1 MQNPAWK
8 PLDASDRTRLQE
20 TLQRID
26 QKAETLV
33 GYPCNQA
40 FDYSELLPFL
50 AYHMNNVGDPFAD
63 TNYGPNTHDF
73 EREVIQT
80 QAGFTR
86 APSDDYWGYITN
98 GGTEGNLYGLYL
110 ARELYP
116 DGIVYYSED
125 THYSVAK
132 SLRVLRTRSI
142 MIRSQEN
149 GEIDYDDLRETL
161 RIHRDSPPI
170 VFANA
175 GTTMKGAVDNVQRIK
190 RMIDEL
196 RIPSSY
202 IHVDAALSGMIL
214 PFVEAPDHWN
224 FEAGADS
231 ISTSGHKMI
240 GSPLPCGMVI
250 ARKKNVERIARS
262 VEYVGVLDTTLTG
275 SRNAFTPLVLWYAMK
290 RLGAVGM
297 KQNVQSCL
305 KMADYTISELEKRGI
320 PAWRNKNSITV
331 VFPRPSDEVI
341 KKWQI
346 APYGEIGH
354 LITMPHVEKRT
365 VDQFVAD
372 YLAHPTSQ
380 KTRCSIAPP
389 GSHAII
395 TGAAFENPARETES
409 ETGT

>member
-1 MQNPAWK
+1 MQNPVWE
-8 PLDASDRTRLQE
+8 PLQASDRTRLLGA
-20 TLQRID
+20 LQKID
-26 QKAETLV
+26 EKAKTLV

-50 AYHMNNVGDPFAD
+50 AYHMNNVGDPFAE

-73 EREVIQT
+73 EREVIET
-80 QAGFTR
+80 HAGLAR
-86 APSDDYWGYITN
+86 APADDHWGYITN

-161 RIHRDSPPI
+161 RIHRDCPPI
-170 VFANA
+170 IFANA
-175 GTTMKGAVDNVQRIK
+175 GTTMKGAVDNVRRIK
-190 RMIDEL
+190 GMITDL

-214 PFVEAPDHWN
+214 PFVDEPDHWN

-240 GSPLPCGMVI
+240 GSPLPCGIVI
-250 ARKKNVERIARS
+250 ARKKNVDRIARS

-290 RLGAVGM
+290 RLGAFGM
-297 KQNVQSCL
+297 KQNVKRCL
-305 KMADYTISELEKRGI
+305 LTADYALSELEKRGI

-331 VFPRPSDEVI
+331 IFPRPADEVI

-346 APYGEIGH
+346 APYGDIGH
-354 LITMPHVEKRT
+354 LITMPHVGKLT
-365 VDQFVAD
+365 VDEFVAD
-372 YLAHPTSQ
+372 YVAHPTSQ
-380 KTRCSIAPP
+380 IRCSIAPP

-395 TGAAFENPARETES
+395 TGSTLELPLREAEP

>member
-1 MQNPAWK
+1 MQDSPWK
-8 PLDASDRTRLQE
+8 PLSASDRERLSLSLSKMDE
-20 TLQRID
+20 
-26 QKAETLV
+26 KAKHLV

-50 AYHMNNVGDPFAD
+50 AYHMNNVGDPFAE

-73 EREVIQT
+73 EREVIGTLAQ
-80 QAGFTR
+80 FTR
-86 APSDDYWGYITN
+86 APDDHWGYITN

-110 ARELYP
+110 ARELHP

-132 SLRVLRTRSI
+132 SLRFLRTRSI
-142 MIRSQEN
+142 MIRSQDS
-149 GEIDYDDLRETL
+149 GEIDYDDLKETL
-161 RIHRDSPPI
+161 RIHRDCPPI
-170 VFANA
+170 IFANA
-175 GTTMKGAVDNVQRIK
+175 GTTMKGAVDDIGRIK
-190 RMIDEL
+190 KMIADL

-214 PFVEAPDHWN
+214 PFVEEPTPWD

-250 ARKKNVERIARS
+250 ARKKNVDRIARS

-290 RLGAVGM
+290 RMGFEGM
-297 KQNVQSCL
+297 RKNVENCL
-305 KMADYTISELEKRGI
+305 KMADYAIELLEKRGV
-320 PAWRNKNSITV
+320 PAWRNRNSITV
-331 VFPRPSDEVI
+331 VFPRPADPVI

-346 APYGEIGH
+346 APYGDIGH
-354 LITMPHVEKRT
+354 LITMPHVKKET
-365 VDQFVAD
+365 VDLFVAD
-372 YLAHPTSQ
+372 YLSHPRNQ
-380 KTRCSIAPP
+380 QNRCSVAPP
-389 GSHAII
+389 GSHAIMSG
-395 TGAAFENPARETES
+395 TTMSTSATLQKTEIGS
-409 ETGT
+409 

>member
-1 MQNPAWK
+1 MPHPVWK
-8 PLDASDRTRLQE
+8 PLEASDRKRLE
-20 TLQRID
+20 DTLSTID
-26 QKAETLV
+26 DKAKTLV

-50 AYHMNNVGDPFAD
+50 AYHMNNVGDPFAE

-73 EREVIQT
+73 EREVIEV
-80 QAGFTR
+80 QAGLTR
-86 APSDDYWGYITN
+86 APKDDYWGYITN

-125 THYSVAK
+125 THYSVPK

-142 MIRSQEN
+142 MIRSQDN
-149 GEIDYDDLRETL
+149 GEIDYEDLRETL
-161 RIHRDSPPI
+161 KIHRDCPPI

-175 GTTMKGAVDNVQRIK
+175 GTTMKGAIDDVKRIRK
-190 RMIDEL
+190 IIGDL
-196 RIPSSY
+196 RIPASY

-214 PFVEAPDHWN
+214 PFVSEPSNWN

-240 GSPLPCGMVI
+240 GSPLPCGMAI
-250 ARKKNVERIARS
+250 ARKHNVDRIARS

-290 RLGAVGM
+290 RLGIEGM
-297 KQNVQSCL
+297 RRTVQSCL
-305 KMADYTISELEKRGI
+305 EMADYTIGELEKRGI

-331 VFPRPSDEVI
+331 VFPRPADEVI

-346 APYGEIGH
+346 APYGDIGH
-354 LITMPHVEKRT
+354 LITMPHVEQRT
-365 VDQFVAD
+365 VDQFILD
-372 YLAHPTSQ
+372 YISHPTNGQ
-380 KTRCSIAPP
+380 TRCSIAPP

-395 TGAAFENPARETES
+395 TGSTMTTEFQGPET